1 MPPPVIRG
9 ATTPSSC
16 EPSGASASDSTSP
29 ASDSRFSRFG
39 GSARAVTFG
48 QFTPGRSSCEGCQTR
63 RGDSMGC
70 TGSKDEPAATAPG
83 RRTSP
88 GVLYGIGDSTVA
100 SSRAS
105 GDDLEVTER
114 SDTAVRRMLDF
125 FQMQAVRAPKFS
137 SRRDTG
143 TTAPPSSR
151 RDTGT
156 KVSSRAEPA
165 AVVDLRRVTE

>member
-1 MPPPVIRG
+1 
-9 ATTPSSC
+9 
-16 EPSGASASDSTSP
+16 
-29 ASDSRFSRFG
+29 
-39 GSARAVTFG
+39 
-48 QFTPGRSSCEGCQTR
+48 
-63 RGDSMGC
+63 MGC
-70 TGSKDEPAATAPG
+70 SSSKDEPAATAPG

-125 FQMQAVRAPKFS
+125 FQMQAVRAPSS

-143 TTAPPSSR
+143 TTAPPSSRRDTNTSASR

>member
-1 MPPPVIRG
+1 
-9 ATTPSSC
+9 
-16 EPSGASASDSTSP
+16 
-29 ASDSRFSRFG
+29 
-39 GSARAVTFG
+39 
-48 QFTPGRSSCEGCQTR
+48 
-63 RGDSMGC
+63 MGC
-70 TGSKDEPAATAPG
+70 SSSKDEPAATAPG

-125 FQMQAVRAPKFS
+125 FQMQAVRAPKLS

-143 TTAPPSSR
+143 TTAPASSR

>member
-1 MPPPVIRG
+1 
-9 ATTPSSC
+9 
-16 EPSGASASDSTSP
+16 
-29 ASDSRFSRFG
+29 
-39 GSARAVTFG
+39 
-48 QFTPGRSSCEGCQTR
+48 
-63 RGDSMGC
+63 MGC
-70 TGSKDEPAATAPG
+70 SSSKDEPAEPTAG

-137 SRRDTG
+137 SRRETAAS
-143 TTAPPSSR
+143 APPSSRRDTATSKPSSSR

>member
-1 MPPPVIRG
+1 
-9 ATTPSSC
+9 
-16 EPSGASASDSTSP
+16 
-29 ASDSRFSRFG
+29 
-39 GSARAVTFG
+39 
-48 QFTPGRSSCEGCQTR
+48 
-63 RGDSMGC
+63 MGC
-70 TGSKDEPAATAPG
+70 SSSKDEPAATAPG

-125 FQMQAVRAPKFS
+125 FQMQAVRAPKLS

-143 TTAPPSSR
+143 TTVLPSSRRDTNTSASR

>member
-1 MPPPVIRG
+1 
-9 ATTPSSC
+9 
-16 EPSGASASDSTSP
+16 
-29 ASDSRFSRFG
+29 
-39 GSARAVTFG
+39 
-48 QFTPGRSSCEGCQTR
+48 
-63 RGDSMGC
+63 MGC
-70 TGSKDEPAATAPG
+70 SSSKDEPAEPAPG

-125 FQMQAVRAPKFS
+125 FQMQAVRAPSRRDTAASSVPAS
-137 SRRDTG
+137 SRRDTA
-143 TTAPPSSR
+143 TSKPASSR

-165 AVVDLRRVTE
+165 AFVDLRRVTE

>member
-1 MPPPVIRG
+1 
-9 ATTPSSC
+9 
-16 EPSGASASDSTSP
+16 
-29 ASDSRFSRFG
+29 
-39 GSARAVTFG
+39 
-48 QFTPGRSSCEGCQTR
+48 
-63 RGDSMGC
+63 MGC
-70 TGSKDEPAATAPG
+70 SGSKDEPAVTAPG

-137 SRRDTG
+137 SRRDTAAYSVPASSRRD
-143 TTAPPSSR
+143 TATSKPSSSR

-156 KVSSRAEPA
+156 KASSRAKPA

>member
-1 MPPPVIRG
+1 
-9 ATTPSSC
+9 
-16 EPSGASASDSTSP
+16 
-29 ASDSRFSRFG
+29 
-39 GSARAVTFG
+39 
-48 QFTPGRSSCEGCQTR
+48 
-63 RGDSMGC
+63 MGC
-70 TGSKDEPAATAPG
+70 SGSKDEPAVTAPG

-137 SRRDTG
+137 SRRETAAS
-143 TTAPPSSR
+143 APPSSRRDTATSKPSSSR

>member
-1 MPPPVIRG
+1 
-9 ATTPSSC
+9 
-16 EPSGASASDSTSP
+16 
-29 ASDSRFSRFG
+29 
-39 GSARAVTFG
+39 
-48 QFTPGRSSCEGCQTR
+48 
-63 RGDSMGC
+63 MGC
-70 TGSKDEPAATAPG
+70 TGSKDEPAVTAPG

-100 SSRAS
+100 SSS
-105 GDDLEVTER
+105 DDLEVTER

-143 TTAPPSSR
+143 TSVPPSSRRDTNTSKPASSR

-165 AVVDLRRVTE
+165 AVVDLTE

>member
-1 MPPPVIRG
+1 
-9 ATTPSSC
+9 
-16 EPSGASASDSTSP
+16 
-29 ASDSRFSRFG
+29 
-39 GSARAVTFG
+39 
-48 QFTPGRSSCEGCQTR
+48 
-63 RGDSMGC
+63 MGC
-70 TGSKDEPAATAPG
+70 SSSKNEPAVTAPG

-100 SSRAS
+100 SSRMS

-143 TTAPPSSR
+143 TSVPPSSRRDTNTSKPASSR

>member
-1 MPPPVIRG
+1 
-9 ATTPSSC
+9 
-16 EPSGASASDSTSP
+16 
-29 ASDSRFSRFG
+29 
-39 GSARAVTFG
+39 
-48 QFTPGRSSCEGCQTR
+48 
-63 RGDSMGC
+63 MGC
-70 TGSKDEPAATAPG
+70 SGSKDEPAATAPG

-137 SRRDTG
+137 SRRDT
-143 TTAPPSSR
+143 AASMPPSSRRDTNTSASR

>member
-1 MPPPVIRG
+1 
-9 ATTPSSC
+9 
-16 EPSGASASDSTSP
+16 
-29 ASDSRFSRFG
+29 
-39 GSARAVTFG
+39 
-48 QFTPGRSSCEGCQTR
+48 
-63 RGDSMGC
+63 MGC
-70 TGSKDEPAATAPG
+70 SSSKNEPAEPAPG

-125 FQMQAVRAPKFS
+125 FQMQVVRPPQFS

-143 TTAPPSSR
+143 TTAPPSSRRDTNTSASR